1 MTAQLEV
8 RRPTSAVRIPG
19 TRISVR
25 WRLRPV
31 VVTVTA
37 AVTTFALF
45 CVSLGTGDL
54 AISLPD
60 VLATLFGRGDTM
72 HAFVI
77 HDLRL
82 PRAVLGV
89 LVGLALGVSGAIVQT
104 IARNPLASPDVL
116 GVTAG
121 AGAAAVA
128 VVTGVGGHTIS
139 TLSALGLPL
148 AAMIGGLL
156 TGIFVLAV
164 SALSKGG
171 NQRLVLVGVAV
182 TAIMSALTQ
191 WMLVKADI
199 RDVGQAQL
207 WLVGA
212 LEPRQWS
219 QVWMTLWGIGGLTIL
234 AIALAFPLRAI
245 ALGEDVAVMLG
256 VRLTVV
262 RLSLLLTA
270 VLLTGIAVA
279 AAGPVFAVALIAP
292 QVTVRL
298 SRLASPPLLASGI
311 MGALLLTA
319 ADLCSR
325 TMFADPLPV
334 GVVTAAIGGPFLVLV
349 ILRANLA
356 TAFGRAPLRR
366 WWKSRK

>member
-1 MTAQLEV
+1 M
-8 RRPTSAVRIPG
+8 
-19 TRISVR
+19 
-25 WRLRPV
+25 
-31 VVTVTA
+31 
-37 AVTTFALF
+37 
-45 CVSLGTGDL
+45 
-54 AISLPD
+54 
-60 VLATLFGRGDTM
+60 
-72 HAFVI
+72 
-77 HDLRL
+77 
-82 PRAVLGV
+82 
-89 LVGLALGVSGAIVQT
+89 
-104 IARNPLASPDVL
+104 
-116 GVTAG
+116 
-121 AGAAAVA
+121 
-128 VVTGVGGHTIS
+128 
-139 TLSALGLPL
+139 SALGLPL

-156 TGIFVLAV
+156 TGTFVLVV
-164 SALSKGG
+164 SALSKAG

-191 WMLVKADI
+191 WMLVQADI

-219 QVWMTLWGIGGLTIL
+219 QVWLTLWGIGGLTIL

-245 ALGEDVAVMLG
+245 APGEDVAVMLG
-256 VRLTVV
+256 VRITVV
-262 RLSLLLTA
+262 RLLLLLTA
-270 VLLTGIAVA
+270 VLLTSIAVA

-325 TMFADPLPV
+325 TLFADPLPV

-356 TAFGRAPLRR
+356 TAVGRAPLRR
-366 WWKSRK
+366 WWPSRN